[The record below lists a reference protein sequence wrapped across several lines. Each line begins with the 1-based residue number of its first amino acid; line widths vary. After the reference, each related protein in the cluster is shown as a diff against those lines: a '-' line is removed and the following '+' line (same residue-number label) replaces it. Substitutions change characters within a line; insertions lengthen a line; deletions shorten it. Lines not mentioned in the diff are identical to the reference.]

1 MFVLYLFFFL
11 MIRRPPRSTRT
22 DTLFPYTTLFRSGVE
37 RAAQSCGGVR
47 ARRRRC
53 GEAVEQGATVV
64 VEHFVAQADAVGG
77 EHRAQLVRAQAQV
90 VDGVAPGQLAHAA
103 ARGEAEGV
111 GMEQLAVV
119 GVGLEHHLVDARVL
133 LRLPV
138 QPDVHA
144 RLPPGAAGLR
154 QPGRAAPAA
163 PPPAVVCAIG
173 WASCRETVDP

>member
-1 MFVLYLFFFL
+1 MW
-11 MIRRPPRSTRT
+11 
-22 DTLFPYTTLFRSGVE
+22 
-37 RAAQSCGGVR
+37 RAAQSGGGVR

-77 EHRAQLVRAQAQV
+77 KYRTQLVRAQAQV

-111 GMEQLAVV
+111 GVEQLAVV

-133 LRLPV
+133 LRIPG
-138 QPDVHA
+138 QAHVHA
-144 RLPPGAAGLR
+144 RLQPGARSEERRVGQEWGVQCR
-154 QPGRAAPAA
+154 YRVGRYY
-163 PPPAVVCAIG
+163 
-173 WASCRETVDP
+173 EKKKTN